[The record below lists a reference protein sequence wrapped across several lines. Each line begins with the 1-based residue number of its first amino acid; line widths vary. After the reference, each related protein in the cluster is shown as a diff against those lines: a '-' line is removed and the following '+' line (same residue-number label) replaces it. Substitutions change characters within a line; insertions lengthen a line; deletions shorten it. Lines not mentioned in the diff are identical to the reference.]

1 MSLSG
6 PGSRLDSHQSDNL
19 ATLRRKGLSF
29 KLATR
34 ANATVLEYA
43 RKLSNPNSKRPVDGE
58 LFMVATSGSST
69 AIVNTLSLSHGVT
82 AREIELPDYDKDRL
96 EDVGFL
102 TAMTLVL
109 LGNYA
114 QTGHFGGPLAYTPYA
129 VTSHL
134 VGPDLGGLRY
144 DYRRPK
150 HPYSDRFMLAGGHN
164 APVTYALWMIL
175 GEALARKHALTG
187 DDRYAA
193 DPNTSML
200 SIDALGFR
208 RGRGALDTLLQEN
221 DLVDHPLM
229 AQAKI
234 RGIRSLAGHSET
246 TDLTN
251 DVNGGPS
258 GIGIATSAGKAAF
271 WDIVGAPDSL
281 KIMAIEGEFAMTSGH
296 SQEMK
301 TAAVAQQVGKRL
313 RILLSYNNAGI
324 DDELVGSVIRPVY
337 DAYRIEDQW
346 AAYGWNVM
354 TLDNGNDYDQV
365 VAAFKTM
372 EEWDHEDDRPM
383 IVVGKTVKGWWPA
396 AVDGQIPGYGEQV
409 VSYHSHPYNLA
420 MNGDYFV
427 GLAETFERRFGVEF
441 EGIRDGA
448 VSDDRDRLIQ
458 FKKNIDV
465 AMSVLEKNGLGDWI
479 ADRLVELGESVDDS
493 LPLRI
498 DRATDPFKDP
508 RLAVKNL
515 PVEPQNLTVTNPS
528 TGEEKG
534 LSIKLFEEPGNVR
547 GTRRA
552 ISEIIKWANYVTN
565 NRFIV
570 VAADLA
576 ESINVEHGAIWDT
589 FDPVANPSG
598 GRLKA
603 AIQEAGNASTAIGLV
618 GQSVSLDPDEHVG
631 VWALS
636 GTYGAFTPLMYLPSR
651 VWSQQNQD
659 SPFRTGVL
667 HILAGHSGPETA
679 ADARTHFGIFSPQVW
694 KLFPRGQAITLS
706 FWDYNDVAPSYFA
719 AAEIAAREK
728 EVGVIVLEVARP
740 DFPVADRSTFADTD
754 LRAAA
759 KGFYLIRD
767 FDPDKPR
774 HGSVVVQGS
783 SSTVNLVSVLP
794 RLEEEGVNVRVIA
807 AISDELFTRQSQEY
821 QDSVLPAS
829 AKYDMMIVTTGT
841 RRMWPVQNVGPLTDE
856 YSLTSDW
863 DNQWL
868 TGGSESDVIAEA
880 HLDADSIYAGIKRFA
895 NERESRMSRQRD
907 ALAVLG

>member
-1 MSLSG
+1 
-6 PGSRLDSHQSDNL
+6 
-19 ATLRRKGLSF
+19 
-29 KLATR
+29 
-34 ANATVLEYA
+34 
-43 RKLSNPNSKRPVDGE
+43 
-58 LFMVATSGSST
+58 MVATSGSST
-69 AIVNTLSLSHGVT
+69 AIVNTLSLSHGTT
-82 AREIELPDYDKDRL
+82 AHEVELPDYDKGRI

-114 QTGHFGGPLAYTPYA
+114 QTGHFGGPLAYTPYT

-134 VGPDLGGLRY
+134 LGPDLGGLRY

-175 GEALARKHALTG
+175 GEALALKHAQTG
-187 DDRYAA
+187 DARYAA
-193 DPNTSML
+193 DPITSML

-281 KIMAIEGEFAMTSGH
+281 KVIAIEGEFALTSGH

-313 RILLSYNNAGI
+313 RLLLSYNNAGI

-346 AAYGWNVM
+346 ASYGWNVM
-354 TLDNGNDYDQV
+354 TLDNANDYDQV
-365 VAAFKTM
+365 VGVLKTM

-383 IVVGKTVKGWWPA
+383 IVVGKTVKGWWPG
-396 AVDGQIPGYGEQV
+396 AVDGQIPGFGEQV
-409 VSYHSHPYNLA
+409 ISYHSHPYNLA

-427 GLAETFERRFGVEF
+427 ALAGTFEERFGVKF

-448 VSDDRDRLIQ
+448 VSDTRDRLIQ
-458 FKKNIDV
+458 FKQNMDI
-465 AMSVLEKNGLGDWI
+465 AMSVLEMNGLGDWV
-479 ADRLVELGESVDDS
+479 ANRLVDIGDSVDDS

-498 DRATDPFKDP
+498 DRATNPFKDA
-508 RLAVKNL
+508 RLAVKSL

-528 TGEEKG
+528 SGEEKD

-659 SPFRTGVL
+659 SPFKTGVL

-706 FWDYNDVAPSYFA
+706 FWDYNDVAPGYFA
-719 AAEIAAREK
+719 AAEIAAREQK
-728 EVGVIVLEVARP
+728 VGVIVLEVARP

-754 LRAAA
+754 LKAAA

-774 HGSVVVQGS
+774 HGYVLVQGS
-783 SSTVNLVSVLP
+783 SSTVNLLSKLP
-794 RLEEEGVNVRVIA
+794 QLEEEGVNVRVIA
-807 AISDELFTRQSQEY
+807 AISEELFTRQSQEY
-821 QDSVLPAS
+821 QDSVLPAA
-829 AKYDMMIVTTGT
+829 AKYDMMVVTTGT

-868 TGGSESDVIAEA
+868 TGGTETDVIAEA
-880 HLDADSIYAGIKRFA
+880 HLDAESIYAGIKRFA
-895 NERESRMSRQRD
+895 DEREGRVSLQTT
-907 ALAVLG
+907 ALAGLK